1 MTAAEPSGPIALALR
16 VAALLDG
23 LGIPYVLGGSV
34 ASSLVGEPRATM
46 DVDLAV
52 QLGTAQAE
60 ELVSV
65 LGAEAEW
72 YVSRDAVLDAV
83 RRRSSTNLIHLD
95 TMQKVDLFVLGGGLL
110 DRRQLARRRRVVV
123 DARRG
128 DELWVGSAEDQILR
142 KLWWYRLGGER
153 SDRQWRD
160 VVAML
165 TVQAGR
171 LDDADLTSAAVE
183 VALADLLE
191 RARRDAD
198 PA

>member
-83 RRRSSTNLIHLD
+83 RRRSSTNLIHLA

>member
-1 MTAAEPSGPIALALR
+1 MTTADTAGPIALALR
-16 VAALLDG
+16 VASLLDH

-52 QLGTAQAE
+52 QLGTTQAE
-60 ELVSV
+60 QLVAA
-65 LGAEAEW
+65 LGAEW

-83 RRRSSTNLIHLD
+83 RRRSSANLIHLG
-95 TMQKVDLFVLGGGLL
+95 TMQKVDLFVLGDGLL

-123 DARRG
+123 DEG
-128 DELWVGSAEDQILR
+128 SGEDLWVGSAEDQILR

-153 SDRQWRD
+153 SERQWRD

-165 TVQAGR
+165 TVQGGR
-171 LDDADLTSAAVE
+171 LDEADLTSAAAE

-191 RARRDAD
+191 RARRDAGRT
-198 PA
+198 

>member
-1 MTAAEPSGPIALALR
+1 MTAPEPSGPIALALQ
-16 VAALLDG
+16 VATLLDE

-52 QLGTAQAE
+52 ELGSTQAE
-60 ELVSV
+60 QLVAA
-65 LGAEAEW
+65 LGAGW

-83 RRRSSTNLIHLD
+83 RRRSSANLIHLR
-95 TMQKVDLFVLGGGLL
+95 TMQKVDLFVLGDGLL
-110 DRRQLARRRRVVV
+110 DQRQLARRRRVVV
-123 DARRG
+123 GAG
-128 DELWVGSAEDQILR
+128 QGETLWVGSPEDQILR

-153 SDRQWRD
+153 SERQWRD

-165 TVQAGR
+165 TVQGGR
-171 LDDADLTSAAVE
+171 LDEADLTSAATE
-183 VALADLLE
+183 LALTDLLE

-198 PA
+198 LT